1 MCNKC
6 DDFDEQ
12 VFGFE
17 NSPTERQAFH
27 EWLTE
32 NADGTLSDF
41 RDTDEW
47 AQAFCDET
55 LSS

>member
-1 MCNKC
+1 MCSKC

-32 NADGTLSDF
+32 NADGSLSEF

-55 LSS
+55 LH

>member
-27 EWLTE
+27 EWLAE